1 MYYIKNTIMTLEMF
15 LSIRQRFVTLLETS
29 NNSYKYVKYYTEE
42 INKYIEEDEEN
53 NLLNHVQLSDARI
66 LKQLLYMMMVIYAEK
81 GKTRYHSNDE
91 IASHLEKDI
100 NANAITILKEDKY
113 KEQKIVEI
121 NKIITREIDESYF
134 VAHEKRYG
142 YRMSVNAD
150 AVTEITNENVEQVY
164 TNFHCVTRILE
175 PMERLKEK
183 YKEIEDYL
191 FCLYYCNKIE
201 IERTKYSNT

>member
-1 MYYIKNTIMTLEMF
+1 MF
-15 LSIRQRFVTLLETS
+15 LSIRQRFVTLLEAS

-66 LKQLLYMMMVIYAEK
+66 LKQLLYMMIVIYTEK

-100 NANAITILKEDKY
+100 NADAITILKEDKY
-113 KEQKIVEI
+113 KNEKIVEI
-121 NKIITREIDESYF
+121 NKIITREIDESNF
-134 VAHEKRYG
+134 VAHEKQYG
-142 YRMSVNAD
+142 YRMSVTSD
-150 AVTEITNENVEQVY
+150 AISEITNENVEQVY

-175 PMERLKEK
+175 PTERLNKK

-191 FCLYYCNKIE
+191 FCLYYSNKIE
-201 IERTKYSNT
+201 VERTKYPNT

>member
-1 MYYIKNTIMTLEMF
+1 MTLEMF
-15 LSIRQRFVTLLETS
+15 LSIRQRFVTLLEAS

-53 NLLNHVQLSDARI
+53 NLLNHLQLSDARI

-81 GKTRYHSNDE
+81 RKTRYHSNDE
-91 IASHLEKDI
+91 IASLLEKDI
-100 NANAITILKEDKY
+100 NADAIKILKEDKY
-113 KEQKIVEI
+113 KEPKIVEI
-121 NKIITREIDESYF
+121 NEIITREIDESKF
-134 VAHEKRYG
+134 VAHEKQYG
-142 YRMSVNAD
+142 YRMSVNSD
-150 AVTEITNENVEQVY
+150 AISEITNENVEYVY
-164 TNFHCVTRILE
+164 TNFHCITIILK

-201 IERTKYSNT
+201 LERTK

>member
-1 MYYIKNTIMTLEMF
+1 MTLEMF
-15 LSIRQRFVTLLETS
+15 LSIRQRFVTLLEAS
-29 NNSYKYVKYYTEE
+29 NNSHKNVKYYTEE

-91 IASHLEKDI
+91 IASLLEKDI
-100 NANAITILKEDKY
+100 NADAIKILKEDKY
-113 KEQKIVEI
+113 KEPKIVEI
-121 NKIITREIDESYF
+121 NEIITREIDESKF
-134 VAHEKRYG
+134 VAHEKQYG
-142 YRMSVNAD
+142 YRMSVNSD
-150 AVTEITNENVEQVY
+150 AISEITNENVEHVY
-164 TNFHCVTRILE
+164 TNFHCVTIILK
-175 PMERLKEK
+175 PMKRLKEK

-201 IERTKYSNT
+201 LERTK

>member
-15 LSIRQRFVTLLETS
+15 LSIRQRFVTLLEAS
-29 NNSYKYVKYYTEE
+29 NNSYKYVRYYREE

-66 LKQLLYMMMVIYAEK
+66 LKQLLYMMMVIYTEK

-100 NANAITILKEDKY
+100 NADAITILKEDKY

-121 NKIITREIDESYF
+121 NKIITMEIDESYF
-134 VAHEKRYG
+134 VAHEKQYG
-142 YRMSVNAD
+142 YRMSITSD
-150 AVTEITNENVEQVY
+150 AVSEITDENVEQVY
-164 TNFHCVTRILE
+164 TNFHGVTRILE

-201 IERTKYSNT
+201 MERMKYPNT